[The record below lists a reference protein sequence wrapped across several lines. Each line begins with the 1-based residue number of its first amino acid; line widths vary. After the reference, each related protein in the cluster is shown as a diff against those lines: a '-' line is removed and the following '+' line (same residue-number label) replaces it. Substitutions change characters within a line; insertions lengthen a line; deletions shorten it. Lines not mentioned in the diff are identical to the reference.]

1 MDLYKLIKGIEAL
14 NKDTIPNWGK
24 MNSSMMLMHC
34 SRFIDVYL
42 GKVPFNPIMFLFG
55 YTFSIFHIYY
65 LKYIVRYEDYIYIR
79 KLPTLRFIN
88 TFKYNEL
95 DFDKEKDYL
104 INSLKIVDEYEKDYI
119 VNNFHGRVRNKT
131 FKQVVNFHTSYH
143 LNQFGVL

>member
-1 MDLYKLIKGIEAL
+1 
-14 NKDTIPNWGK
+14 
-24 MNSSMMLMHC
+24 
-34 SRFIDVYL
+34 
-42 GKVPFNPIMFLFG
+42 MFLFG
-55 YTFSIFHIYY
+55 FTFSIFHISY
-65 LKYIVRYEDYIYIR
+65 LKYIVRYDVNRYIR
-79 KLPTLRFIN
+79 NLPTLRFFN
-88 TFKYNEL
+88 TFKYKEL

>member
-1 MDLYKLIKGIEAL
+1 MFFDTFGHHFREDEDLNYENEGKISTPCEDHPKLYK
-14 NKDTIPNWGK
+14 
-24 MNSSMMLMHC
+24 
-34 SRFIDVYL
+34 
-42 GKVPFNPIMFLFG
+42 
-55 YTFSIFHIYY
+55 
-65 LKYIVRYEDYIYIR
+65 
-79 KLPTLRFIN
+79 
-88 TFKYNEL
+88 EL